1 MTRVSLRRQAAGAR
15 ARRTGRASEIVAA
28 FWLMAMGWRVL
39 GMNLKTHGV
48 EIDLLARK
56 GSVLAVVEVKAR
68 ATLDAALAAVSPDQQ
83 ARLYRAGLALAAR
96 PQSRGLSVRLDLLA
110 LAPGRLP
117 RHIPNAWP
125 DLAQGWRAGGAPS

>member
-1 MTRVSLRRQAAGAR
+1 MTATARRRASGAR

-28 FWLMAMGWRVL
+28 FWLMAKGWRIL
-39 GMNLKTHGV
+39 AMNLKTHGV

-56 GSVLAVVEVKAR
+56 GGVLAVVEVKAR
-68 ATLDAALAAVSPDQQ
+68 ATLDAALAAVTPDQQ
-83 ARLYRAGLALAAR
+83 ARLHRAGLALAAR
-96 PQSRGLSVRLDLLA
+96 PQSTGLSLRLDLVA

-125 DLAQGWRAGGAPS
+125 DVAVGWQAGGTRP

>member
-1 MTRVSLRRQAAGAR
+1 MTGVSLRKQAAGAR

-28 FWLMAMGWRVL
+28 FWLMAKGWRVL

-48 EIDLLARK
+48 EIDLLARR
-56 GSVLAVVEVKAR
+56 GCVLAVVEVKAR

-96 PQSRGLSVRLDLLA
+96 PQSRGLSVRLDLVA

-117 RHIPNAWP
+117 RHIPDAWP
-125 DLAQGWRAGGAPS
+125 DLALGWQAGGSPS